1 MEKVFIGKNNKPYAI
16 SQLEIGNILKN
27 EELLSSYSMKE
38 LHELY
43 KKYFGDYTY
52 MYPHILIAKI
62 KLYDVSDEV
71 NSFLINGTKFW
82 LDKATR
88 VGLMHYANCSTDSLQ
103 LVLGDQILT
112 FTVDF
117 AKDFLTRL
125 EVYAGQCYLQTQ
137 KHLIAVKE
145 LQTLEDI
152 LNYDYTTG
160 YPEKI
165 TLE

>member
-1 MEKVFIGKNNKPYAI
+1 METIFVGKNGKIYSI
-16 SQLEIGNILKN
+16 GDLEINKILTN
-27 EELLSSYSMKE
+27 EELLASHTMQD

-43 KKYFGDYTY
+43 EKYFGSYVY
-52 MYPHILIAKI
+52 YYPYILSAKI
-62 KLYDVSDEV
+62 KIYDNSEAV
-71 NSFLINGTKFW
+71 NSFLIKDQNFW

-88 VGLMHYANCSTDSLQ
+88 LGLMHLANCSKDTIQ
-103 LVLGDQILT
+103 LVLGDQVLT
-112 FTVDF
+112 FPVEF
-117 AKDFLTRL
+117 AKDFLAKL

-145 LQTLEDI
+145 LRNLEDI